1 MLDTSLDAVHQRLI
15 SGHAQI
21 NSTLRVFIILIKP
34 VMDTLGTQ
42 DGGHGFSQRL
52 IRAAMRDED
61 SFSRRQDGKV
71 RR

>member
-1 MLDTSLDAVHQRLI
+1 
-15 SGHAQI
+15 
-21 NSTLRVFIILIKP
+21 
-34 VMDTLGTQ
+34 MDTLGTQ